1 MVGSGIFGIRN
12 INVWQLMLFVK
23 KKYIYIYLK
32 RKNLQE
38 VHASGHNFAKIIQQS
53 LYLSHSHFNS
63 LLVDFQMDLKKMKIV
78 ATQNVGNQSKQ
89 TSLLNGHW

>member
-53 LYLSHSHFNS
+53 LYH
-63 LLVDFQMDLKKMKIV
+63 
-78 ATQNVGNQSKQ
+78 
-89 TSLLNGHW
+89 LNPNLYKPRALISRSRLCIDAHLH